1 MRTPETQ
8 PARTLPEW
16 LSMRQLRWILFLF
29 VAAVAAMPFMK
40 SLSYGFHRLDDAT
53 YMQCRPLVDPF
64 SAESLREAFF
74 RFHFDN
80 WHPVTWVSWMIDKR
94 FFGARPEVFRA
105 GNILL
110 HSANACLLLF
120 WLSRRTGRIVPAFWA
135 AVIFGIHPQHV
146 ESVVW
151 ISERKDV
158 LSTFFLMLTV
168 CAYDQSFI
176 HSTKLRGFW
185 YGLSC
190 VLCLTGL
197 MSKGMLVTVPLLL
210 MILEAWSVRFNLN
223 AAWLKKTVPRI
234 TPFLLISVAVAAL
247 TILAQSNN
255 VVKLTG
261 LPLPFRLTNAIVSYV
276 RYTGAFFWPSQFS
289 ISYPMPPGGWPSWV
303 ICAAG
308 VLLISISAI
317 AIFLRRDWSFLLAG
331 WLWFVI
337 AAIPIIG
344 IVQVGLQSMA
354 DRYAYIPSIGLAV
367 LACYSFESV
376 CLRLDGK
383 RSLRAV
389 RQTLKC
395 VPFMVSIGLLW
406 QCDHVVGIWKSDETL
421 FQHALLIEPE
431 NNYLAHRAL
440 GDFYC
445 DEQKVEQA
453 VYHYTE
459 ALRCIPESSDSI
471 VNSAREL
478 LRNGETTRAV
488 VFVRAG
494 LEADETDPSLWLML
508 GNAMLAV
515 RNPNEAKQCF
525 HRAIT
530 YNPSSSEAFNNL
542 GLLEQD
548 PAKAAELFSSAIRF
562 DSRNAPAYV
571 NLGNVFARQRQFG
584 RAADCYR
591 VAIELAD
598 LPEAHANLQA
608 VTPLIQNE

>member
-1 MRTPETQ
+1 
-8 PARTLPEW
+8 
-16 LSMRQLRWILFLF
+16 
-29 VAAVAAMPFMK
+29 
-40 SLSYGFHRLDDAT
+40 
-53 YMQCRPLVDPF
+53 
-64 SAESLREAFF
+64 
-74 RFHFDN
+74 
-80 WHPVTWVSWMIDKR
+80 
-94 FFGARPEVFRA
+94 
-105 GNILL
+105 
-110 HSANACLLLF
+110 
-120 WLSRRTGRIVPAFWA
+120 
-135 AVIFGIHPQHV
+135 
-146 ESVVW
+146 
-151 ISERKDV
+151 
-158 LSTFFLMLTV
+158 
-168 CAYDQSFI
+168 
-176 HSTKLRGFW
+176 
-185 YGLSC
+185 
-190 VLCLTGL
+190 
-197 MSKGMLVTVPLLL
+197 
-210 MILEAWSVRFNLN
+210 
-223 AAWLKKTVPRI
+223 
-234 TPFLLISVAVAAL
+234 
-247 TILAQSNN
+247 
-255 VVKLTG
+255 
-261 LPLPFRLTNAIVSYV
+261 
-276 RYTGAFFWPSQFS
+276 
-289 ISYPMPPGGWPSWV
+289 
-303 ICAAG
+303 
-308 VLLISISAI
+308 
-317 AIFLRRDWSFLLAG
+317 
-331 WLWFVI
+331 
-337 AAIPIIG
+337 
-344 IVQVGLQSMA
+344 
-354 DRYAYIPSIGLAV
+354 
-367 LACYSFESV
+367 
-376 CLRLDGK
+376 
-383 RSLRAV
+383 
-389 RQTLKC
+389 
-395 VPFMVSIGLLW
+395 MVSIGLLW
-406 QCDHVVGIWKSDETL
+406 QCDHVVGIWTSDETL